1 MDAQAVCNIFLLATH
16 RTYTIFIFAGLK
28 LTHDLAWPWDI
39 PEAYIRRHGPDSNFM
54 AYLDAD
60 HLLLVQ
66 ALQELLADIS

>member
-1 MDAQAVCNIFLLATH
+1 M
-16 RTYTIFIFAGLK
+16 K
-28 LTHDLAWPWDI
+28 LTHNLAWPWDI
-39 PEAYIRRHGPDSNFM
+39 PEAYIRRHGPDSNLM